1 MASGGTVNI
10 GGSGGGGCGGMNVNL
25 QALQTF
31 HQRCGHRITLSNGN
45 RTASRSVRDFSQA
58 LVFSAEP
65 LIDDVLFEVVIERKN
80 HSWGGSIEIGV
91 TSESPD
97 KLELPSCATVM
108 RNGTWVMSGIDVR
121 KDGLCLTEFYG
132 VDLETLN
139 ENDRV
144 GVMRTSNN
152 ELVFYVNG
160 ESQGV
165 AAVNMPKTLW
175 ALVDLYGRCVQV
187 SICPTDGNGVCGE
200 LPDEIP
206 SHTQQIVQNIDVDVT
221 VTSSYTP
228 SGPSGGGGQHTSA
241 DAPPSLA
248 NSSILNLANF
258 GATSTT
264 IGSSSPGDYYD
275 MNDRLRFHTRCGS
288 LVKLSPN
295 CRSAERRR
303 PLDEFNNGVVMTHRP
318 LKDNELFEIRIDKL
332 VDKWSGSIEV
342 GVTTHNPTVLHFP
355 ATMTNMRSGTIMMS
369 GCGILTNGKGTRRQY
384 GEFNL
389 DELREGDRVG
399 MMRKANGNLHYY
411 INGQDQGVAATRV
424 ASTLW
429 GVIDLYGMTIKVTI
443 VDRDE
448 REQQNL
454 VTRRN
459 NMISTINA
467 LGASVGGL
475 QNVMANGSGLANSA
489 APTPVLSLLSPES
502 EVAAMADSG
511 HAGTA
516 NPSRNDD
523 RLTFHPLCGSHATVT
538 HSGRTA
544 LRPNASDDF
553 NNGVVLTR
561 RPLRPNEL
569 FQVRLERVVTKW
581 AGSVEMGVTTHS
593 AEELDFPFTM
603 TNVRTGTWMMTGN
616 GVMHNGITVIEQY
629 GQNLDR
635 LQVGDRVGVV
645 RKDDGTLHFF
655 VNGVDQGPA
664 ATNVP
669 ERVYGV
675 IDLYGQAA
683 QASIVDTSECNSPDT
698 GNSTISNTTLYS
710 ETPLRFHSI
719 HGKNA
724 SISNSGLTASRP
736 NSLAEFNDAIVFSNR
751 PLRQRELFEV
761 CLEEVVRHWS
771 GNIEIGVTG
780 SRPEDIQLAANAT
793 EMDANDTIIL
803 CGPMIFHNRKKLRSN
818 VLVDLDTL
826 GTGARVGVMRN
837 GDFIHFFIDGI
848 DQGPACECR
857 SPNVWGVI
865 DLYGQCAQVSLT
877 QAQAADMRAPYAT
890 SENSQSCQATSVIQ
904 PTTLET
910 KHRWTCISGNV
921 TLTQNWTVAS
931 RLTGASA
938 ALSRCVVFSEHPLS
952 VGSPFEIKLVS
963 HNPLFAGCLSIGITD
978 LNLADDNVRKNIPL
992 SIKRIPANVWYASG
1006 NEVRYNSTLLQRSMT
1021 SLEWLRVGDRIALEL
1036 TPARTLKIL
1045 LNSEDMNI
1053 QFQNVPNDV
1062 YVVVELQGSTMAVQV
1077 ISSQGPT
1084 SPLRPFSLRLQDSLE
1099 FGVDPLNKQDSML
1112 ESIDSEALVYEFSE
1126 ICGKNIRL
1134 LEEHRSAMRY
1144 QSYHNGLVFVTKPL
1158 CKGESI
1164 SIKIDSI
1171 NSKWKGTIGL
1181 GVVGQ
1186 CPQISSGSA
1195 ALPPS
1200 IIQCKRPC
1208 WVATHDYININGQK
1222 IASKYG
1228 EALEH
1233 IQPGTVITMTL
1244 THAGMLI
1251 IMVGSVNLED
1261 LASGLSNHVY
1271 PVFDLY
1277 GKCERIT
1284 IITGSDAAR
1293 NGTPIVEESTALEI
1307 DSIDQDSSIP
1317 QCEKA
1322 DLEVHEKETEQSISL
1337 NAQQP
1342 TSTAAMNRSVM
1353 ESVSENLLLNM
1364 SIKNRTLE
1372 QNRADPSSSSSSCC
1386 LQESLLL
1393 QHNTNLHIQL
1403 SQSTQRFYNA
1413 LIGFDNNSSS
1423 GGPSTSSAAAAAA
1436 AVAAAVSSTASATA
1450 ITNNASIPSANSN
1463 QNIDTNKEVEQA
1475 EEVTGAVGGFS
1486 PRDTSETG
1494 ANNVRCAS
1502 KDNLHELNEE
1512 ANLAL
1517 QQQQRQENES
1527 QDNNIIADNSNAAG
1541 SEAVANNLAIEIT
1554 TVSDSPSAEVE
1565 EECLVDVFNDRL
1577 LLLRQLHLQRRQEQ
1591 QRLQQQLN
1599 LENSSSSSAATSNQF
1614 DSMQS
1619 IASIERK
1626 DCEYLKLVQEFRNSL
1641 VLPESFFQTTVEPIC
1656 FCSHC
1661 NAQASEKLHGWVYFK
1676 LNQQTVNSNSATQHA
1691 LDTTDM
1697 NGDWLPLFYMTR
1709 VDKIRAILDHGQ
1721 PLPIDT
1727 NGEMHSH
1734 GSGGNQKD
1742 EPGTRLELHFTPNS
1756 TAIIP
1761 INQQYKYHFYGQIYQ
1776 INTAFEVY
1784 VRRQSLC
1791 ASSKSSMHETSKF
1804 HEERRSSTSDVDLAG
1819 CSSGNAAASGGG
1831 SAAGGGHANHELYAG
1846 PSTSLSSAPV
1856 IKDQTWFTKEAG
1868 ACVITALILKL
1879 DKIGP
1884 SAMAT
1889 GSAAAAANEIH

>member
-1 MASGGTVNI
+1 MATGGTTNI
-10 GGSGGGGCGGMNVNL
+10 GGSSGGINATNVNL
-25 QALQTF
+25 QLLQTF
-31 HQRCGHRITLSNGN
+31 HQRCGRRITLSNGN
-45 RTASRSVRDFSQA
+45 RTATRSARDFSHA
-58 LVFSAEP
+58 LVFSAES
-65 LIDDVLFEVVIERKN
+65 LLDDVLFEVVIEKKN
-80 HSWGGSIEIGV
+80 HCWGGSIEIGV
-91 TSESPD
+91 TSESPE

-132 VDLETLN
+132 TDLETLN

-152 ELVFYVNG
+152 ELIFYVNG
-160 ESQGV
+160 ESQGI
-165 AAVNMPKTLW
+165 AARNMPNPLW
-175 ALVDLYGRCVQV
+175 ALVDLYGRCIQV
-187 SICPTDGNGVCGE
+187 SICPVDGTGGGE
-200 LPDEIP
+200 FSDT
-206 SHTQQIVQNIDVDVT
+206 SSQHSQQVVQNIDVPMCVDVT
-221 VTSSYTP
+221 VTSSFNP
-228 SGPSGGGGQHTSA
+228 HPTSTHSESA
-241 DAPPSLA
+241 GSLA
-248 NSSILNLANF
+248 TAAVLSSLPTSGFCSLPLTNAGTTTSSI
-258 GATSTT
+258 
-264 IGSSSPGDYYD
+264 SSSVGDYYD

-342 GVTTHNPTVLHFP
+342 GVTTHNPNVLHFP

-399 MMRKANGNLHYY
+399 MMRKSNGNLHYY

-459 NMISTINA
+459 NFISSNA
-467 LGASVGGL
+467 AAAIGGL
-475 QNVMANGSGLANSA
+475 GNTLINGNGLGNSA

-502 EVAAMADSG
+502 EVAAMADS
-511 HAGTA
+511 ALTA
-516 NPSRNDD
+516 PVGNQRNDD
-523 RLTFHPLCGSHATVT
+523 RLTFHPLCGSHACVT

-603 TNVRTGTWMMTGN
+603 TNVRDGTWMMTGN
-616 GVMHNGITVIEQY
+616 GVMHNGITVIEKY
-629 GQNLDR
+629 GENLDR

-664 ATNVP
+664 ATKVP

-710 ETPLRFHSI
+710 ETPLRFHTI

-761 CLEEVVRHWS
+761 VLETMVRHWS

-826 GTGARVGVMRN
+826 GAGARVGVMRN
-837 GDFIHFFIDGI
+837 GDYLHVYIDGV
-848 DQGPACECR
+848 DQGTACECR
-857 SPNVWGVI
+857 SPNVWAVI

-877 QAQAADMRAPYAT
+877 QTPVADMRAPYAT

-904 PTTLET
+904 PATLET

-952 VGSPFEIKLVS
+952 VGSPFEIKLMS
-963 HNPLFAGCLSIGITD
+963 HNPLFAGCLNIGITD
-978 LNLADDNVRKNIPL
+978 LNLSDDNVRKNIPL
-992 SIKRIPANVWYASG
+992 SIKRIPANVWYVSG

-1036 TPARTLKIL
+1036 TPTRTLRIL

-1077 ISSQGPT
+1077 TSSQGPT

-1126 ICGKNIRL
+1126 YYGKNIRL
-1134 LEEHRSAMRY
+1134 LEDHRSAMRT
-1144 QSYHNGLVFVTKPL
+1144 QSYNNALVYVTKPL

-1164 SIKIDSI
+1164 SIKIDAI
-1171 NSKWKGTIGL
+1171 NTKWKGTIGL

-1186 CPQISSGSA
+1186 CPNLTNSS

-1200 IIQCKRPC
+1200 IMQCKRPC

-1251 IMVGSVNLED
+1251 IMVGSINLED
-1261 LASGLSNHVY
+1261 LTAGLSNHVY

-1293 NGTPIVEESTALEI
+1293 NGTPIVEESSALEH
-1307 DSIDQDSSIP
+1307 DSLNDQDSNVP

-1322 DLEVHEKETEQSISL
+1322 DLEVHEKETEQPSAVNMNGAS
-1337 NAQQP
+1337 
-1342 TSTAAMNRSVM
+1342 STAMSRSVM

-1364 SIKNRTLE
+1364 SIKNRSVE
-1372 QNRADPSSSSSSCC
+1372 QSRVEPSSSSSSSCC
-1386 LQESLLL
+1386 LRESLQL
-1393 QHNTNLHIQL
+1393 QHTTNLNIQR
-1403 SQSTQRFYNA
+1403 SQSTQRFLFHNA
-1413 LIGFDNNSSS
+1413 LIAYAYTPPTDNYLIVVD
-1423 GGPSTSSAAAAAA
+1423 GPSTSSATPTTTT
-1436 AVAAAVSSTASATA
+1436 VA
-1450 ITNNASIPSANSN
+1450 TNQ
-1463 QNIDTNKEVEQA
+1463 QNYDTNKEIENI
-1475 EEVTGAVGGFS
+1475 EELGAVGGSS
-1486 PRDTSETG
+1486 PREDVSCE
-1494 ANNVRCAS
+1494 S
-1502 KDNLHELNEE
+1502 KENLHELNEE

-1517 QQQQRQENES
+1517 QQQQRNEDTNYDNTNDLE
-1527 QDNNIIADNSNAAG
+1527 QDSNAG
-1541 SEAVANNLAIEIT
+1541 NNLEINANPGT
-1554 TVSDSPSAEVE
+1554 ASASIAVVVAEDNEYRENPLEANEEQEANVEVY
-1565 EECLVDVFNDRL
+1565 NDRL
-1577 LLLRQLHLQRRQEQ
+1577 LFLRQLHLQRRQEQ
-1591 QRLQQQLN
+1591 QRLQQQHFN
-1599 LENSSSSSAATSNQF
+1599 LENNSSSSSTQF

-1626 DCEYLKLVQEFRNSL
+1626 DCEYLKLVQQFRSSL
-1641 VLPESFFQTTVEPIC
+1641 VLPDTFFQSTVEPIC
-1656 FCSHC
+1656 FCTHC

-1676 LNQQTVNSNSATQHA
+1676 LNQQTVNSNSSTQHA
-1691 LDTTDM
+1691 LDADIH
-1697 NGDWLPLFYMTR
+1697 GDWLPLFYMTR

-1721 PLPIDT
+1721 PLPMDT
-1727 NGEMHSH
+1727 NGETHNHAS
-1734 GSGGNQKD
+1734 GNQKD

-1761 INQQYKYHFYGQIYQ
+1761 INQQHKYHYNGQAYK

-1784 VRRQSLC
+1784 VRRQSIC
-1791 ASSKSSMHETSKF
+1791 ASSKSTANDATKLHEA
-1804 HEERRSSTSDVDLAG
+1804 ERRSSTSDVDLA
-1819 CSSGNAAASGGG
+1819 CSSSSNT
-1831 SAAGGGHANHELYAG
+1831 AGGHNANTAVDSYAG

-1879 DKIGP
+1879 DKL
-1884 SAMAT
+1884 SSSVT
-1889 GSAAAAANEIH
+1889 AANELH

>member
-1 MASGGTVNI
+1 MATGGGTVNI
-10 GGSGGGGCGGMNVNL
+10 GGGAALGATSAAAINANL

-31 HQRCGHRITLSNGN
+31 HQRCGRRITLSNGN
-45 RTASRSVRDFSQA
+45 RTASRSVRDFSHA
-58 LVFSAEP
+58 LVFSSEP

-139 ENDRV
+139 VNDRV
-144 GVMRTSNN
+144 GVMRTSKN
-152 ELVFYVNG
+152 ELEFYVNG

-187 SICPTDGNGVCGE
+187 SLCPTDAVASSGGGVGVCSVDFQE
-200 LPDEIP
+200 EMPQH
-206 SHTQQIVQNIDVDVT
+206 SQQIVQNIDVDVT

-228 SGPSGGGGQHTSA
+228 NGGVLA
-241 DAPPSLA
+241 DAASSLA
-248 NSSILNLANF
+248 NSAILTSGLCGLSLGNTGNTPTSI
-258 GATSTT
+258 
-264 IGSSSPGDYYD
+264 SSVGDYYD

-342 GVTTHNPTVLHFP
+342 GVTTHNPNVLHFP

-424 ASTLW
+424 PSTLW

-459 NMISTINA
+459 NLISTNSTSI
-467 LGASVGGL
+467 GG
-475 QNVMANGSGLANSA
+475 MTANGSGIANSA

-502 EVAAMADSG
+502 EVAAMADS
-511 HAGTA
+511 ALTA
-516 NPSRNDD
+516 PAANQSRNDD
-523 RLTFHPLCGSHATVT
+523 RLTFHPMCGSHANVT

-561 RPLRPNEL
+561 RPLRPNEM

-603 TNVRTGTWMMTGN
+603 TNVRSGTWMMTGN

-664 ATNVP
+664 ASNVP

-710 ETPLRFHSI
+710 ETPLRFHTI

-761 CLEEVVRHWS
+761 SLEEVVRHWS

-793 EMDANDTIIL
+793 EMDAIDTIIL

-837 GDFIHFFIDGI
+837 GDFIHFFIDGV

-877 QAQAADMRAPYAT
+877 QTQTADMRAPYAT

-952 VGSPFEIKLVS
+952 VGSPFEIKIVS

-978 LNLADDNVRKNIPL
+978 LNLSDDNVRKNIPL

-1036 TPARTLKIL
+1036 TPARTLRIL

-1112 ESIDSEALVYEFSE
+1112 ESIDSEALIYEFSD
-1126 ICGKNIRL
+1126 IYGKNIRL
-1134 LEEHRSAMRY
+1134 FDEHRSAMRT
-1144 QSYHNGLVFVTKPL
+1144 QSYNHGLIFVTKPL
-1158 CKGESI
+1158 CKGDSI

-1171 NSKWKGTIGL
+1171 NTKWKGSIGL

-1195 ALPPS
+1195 LPPS

-1208 WVATHDYININGQK
+1208 WLATHDYININGQQ

-1251 IMVGSVNLED
+1251 IMVGSINLED

-1284 IITGSDAAR
+1284 IITGSDMAR

-1322 DLEVHEKETEQSISL
+1322 DLEVHEKETEQSSSV
-1337 NAQQP
+1337 NTNP
-1342 TSTAAMNRSVM
+1342 TTTSAMNRSVL

-1386 LQESLLL
+1386 LRESLQL
-1393 QHNTNLHIQL
+1393 QHTTNLNIQR

-1413 LIGFDNNSSS
+1413 LIAYATAPPNEGYS
-1423 GGPSTSSAAAAAA
+1423 GPSTSAAACAPTGSGGGGAGSL
-1436 AVAAAVSSTASATA
+1436 VAS
-1450 ITNNASIPSANSN
+1450 
-1463 QNIDTNKEVEQA
+1463 QNYDTNKEMDQP
-1475 EEVTGAVGGFS
+1475 EEVLGAVGGFS
-1486 PRDTSETG
+1486 PRDTAETEDP
-1494 ANNVRCAS
+1494 NVRCAS
-1502 KDNLHELNEE
+1502 KENPHELNEE

-1517 QQQQRQENES
+1517 QQQQRQENE
-1527 QDNNIIADNSNAAG
+1527 QENNNNSLVNNNASNQVEMPTGNAPP
-1541 SEAVANNLAIEIT
+1541 EI
-1554 TVSDSPSAEVE
+1554 VE
-1565 EECLVDVFNDRL
+1565 NHEGVVGDEDYVVDVFNDRL

-1591 QRLQQQLN
+1591 QRMQQHLQLDN
-1599 LENSSSSSAATSNQF
+1599 NSSSSSTQF

-1626 DCEYLKLVQEFRNSL
+1626 DCEYLKLVQQFRTSL
-1641 VLPESFFQTTVEPIC
+1641 VLPDSFFQTSIEPIC
-1656 FCSHC
+1656 FCVHC

-1676 LNQQTVNSNSATQHA
+1676 LNQQTVNSNSSTQHA
-1691 LDTTDM
+1691 LDGDL

-1727 NGEMHSH
+1727 NGETHSH
-1734 GSGGNQKD
+1734 SSSNQKD

-1761 INQQYKYHFYGQIYQ
+1761 INQQHKYHLNGQSYK

-1784 VRRQSLC
+1784 VRRQSIC
-1791 ASSKSSMHETSKF
+1791 ASSKSSANEVVKF
-1804 HEERRSSTSDVDLAG
+1804 HEERRSSTSDVDMA
-1819 CSSGNAAASGGG
+1819 
-1831 SAAGGGHANHELYAG
+1831 AAGGTTSSTSATAGANHAANELYAG

-1879 DKIGP
+1879 DKVS
-1884 SAMAT
+1884 SATTNDM
-1889 GSAAAAANEIH
+1889 H

>member
-1 MASGGTVNI
+1 MATGGGTVNI
-10 GGSGGGGCGGMNVNL
+10 GAVGGVGGGGGAASTNINL
-25 QALQTF
+25 QTLQTF
-31 HQRCGHRITLSNGN
+31 HQRCGRRITLSNGN
-45 RTASRSVRDFSQA
+45 RTASRSVRDFSHA
-58 LVFSAEP
+58 LVFSSEP
-65 LIDDVLFEVVIERKN
+65 LVDDVLFEVVIERKN

-139 ENDRV
+139 VNDRV
-144 GVMRTSNN
+144 GVMRTSKN
-152 ELVFYVNG
+152 ELEFYVNG

-165 AAVNMPKTLW
+165 AATNMPKNLW

-187 SICPTDGNGVCGE
+187 SICPTDGSGAIFGDYE
-200 LPDEIP
+200 EIP
-206 SHTQQIVQNIDVDVT
+206 QHTQQIVQNIDVDVT

-228 SGPSGGGGQHTSA
+228 NGGVHT
-241 DAPPSLA
+241 DAASSLA
-248 NSSILNLANF
+248 NSAMLSSGLCALSLGNPTASGSI
-258 GATSTT
+258 TSSV
-264 IGSSSPGDYYD
+264 GEYYD

-288 LVKLSPN
+288 LVKLLPY

-303 PLDEFNNGVVMTHRP
+303 PFDEFNNGVVMTHRP

-342 GVTTHNPTVLHFP
+342 GVTTHNPNVLHFP

-459 NMISTINA
+459 NLISTNSTSI
-467 LGASVGGL
+467 GG
-475 QNVMANGSGLANSA
+475 MTANGSGIANSA

-502 EVAAMADSG
+502 EVAALADSALTAP
-511 HAGTA
+511 AGSQT
-516 NPSRNDD
+516 RNED
-523 RLTFHPLCGSHATVT
+523 RLTFHPMCGSHANVT

-561 RPLRPNEL
+561 RPLRPNEM

-581 AGSVEMGVTTHS
+581 AGSVEMGVTIHC

-603 TNVRTGTWMMTGN
+603 TNVRSGTWMMTGN

-664 ATNVP
+664 ASNVP

-710 ETPLRFHSI
+710 ETPLRFHTI

-724 SISNSGLTASRP
+724 SISNGGLTASRP

-761 CLEEVVRHWS
+761 TLEEVVRHWS

-826 GTGARVGVMRN
+826 GVMRKVGVMRN
-837 GDFIHFFIDGI
+837 GDFIHFFIDGV

-857 SPNVWGVI
+857 SLNIWGVI

-877 QAQAADMRAPYAT
+877 QTQTVDMRAPYAT

-931 RLTGASA
+931 RLTASA

-952 VGSPFEIKLVS
+952 VGSPFEIKIVS
-963 HNPLFAGCLSIGITD
+963 HNPLFAGCLAIGVTD
-978 LNLADDNVRKNIPL
+978 LNLLDDNVRKNIPL

-1036 TPARTLKIL
+1036 TPARTLRIL

-1112 ESIDSEALVYEFSE
+1112 ESIESEALIYEFSD
-1126 ICGKNIRL
+1126 IYGKNIRL
-1134 LEEHRSAMRY
+1134 FDEHRSAIRT
-1144 QSYHNGLVFVTKPL
+1144 QSYNHGLIFVTKPL
-1158 CKGESI
+1158 CKGDSI

-1171 NSKWKGTIGL
+1171 NTKWKGSIGL

-1186 CPQISSGSA
+1186 CPQMSSGSA
-1195 ALPPS
+1195 VLPPS
-1200 IIQCKRPC
+1200 IMQCKRPC
-1208 WVATHDYININGQK
+1208 WVATNDYININGQL

-1251 IMVGSVNLED
+1251 IMVGSINLED

-1284 IITGSDAAR
+1284 IITGYGDMAR
-1293 NGTPIVEESTALEI
+1293 NGTPIIEESTALEI

-1322 DLEVHEKETEQSISL
+1322 DLEVHEKETEHSSSI
-1337 NAQQP
+1337 NTNP
-1342 TSTAAMNRSVM
+1342 TTSAAMNRSVL

-1372 QNRADPSSSSSSCC
+1372 QNRTDPNSSSSSCC
-1386 LQESLLL
+1386 LRESLQL
-1393 QHNTNLHIQL
+1393 QHTTNLNIQR

-1413 LIGFDNNSSS
+1413 LIAYATASPNESFN
-1423 GGPSTSSAAAAAA
+1423 GPSTSAAALSSPAG
-1436 AVAAAVSSTASATA
+1436 AV
-1450 ITNNASIPSANSN
+1450 P
-1463 QNIDTNKEVEQA
+1463 QNYDTNKENDQPDE
-1475 EEVTGAVGGFS
+1475 TMGAVGGLS
-1486 PRDTSETG
+1486 PRDHVVCESG
-1494 ANNVRCAS
+1494 DDNFRGGAS
-1502 KDNLHELNEE
+1502 KDNPHELNEE

-1517 QQQQRQENES
+1517 QQQQRQENEQENS
-1527 QDNNIIADNSNAAG
+1527 NSLDNNNSN
-1541 SEAVANNLAIEIT
+1541 NNLELPGGNVAPPDIIEAN
-1554 TVSDSPSAEVE
+1554 DSGDGDEDYI
-1565 EECLVDVFNDRL
+1565 VDVFNDRL

-1591 QRLQQQLN
+1591 QRMQQHLQLDN
-1599 LENSSSSSAATSNQF
+1599 NSSSSSTQF

-1626 DCEYLKLVQEFRNSL
+1626 DCEYLKLVEQFRASL
-1641 VLPESFFQTTVEPIC
+1641 VLPESFFQTSIEPIC
-1656 FCSHC
+1656 FCAHC

-1676 LNQQTVNSNSATQHA
+1676 LNQQTVNSNSSTQHA
-1691 LDTTDM
+1691 LDGDL
-1697 NGDWLPLFYMTR
+1697 NGDCWLPLFYMTR

-1727 NGEMHSH
+1727 NGETHSH
-1734 GSGGNQKD
+1734 TSGNQKD

-1761 INQQYKYHFYGQIYQ
+1761 INQQHKYHLNGQSYK

-1784 VRRQSLC
+1784 VRRQSIC
-1791 ASSKSSMHETSKF
+1791 ASSKPSANEVAKL
-1804 HEERRSSTSDVDLAG
+1804 HEERRSSTSDVDLVTAG
-1819 CSSGNAAASGGG
+1819 SSSSGINVGNH
-1831 SAAGGGHANHELYAG
+1831 AGNDLYAG
-1846 PSTSLSSAPV
+1846 PSTSLSSATIV
-1856 IKDQTWFTKEAG
+1856 KDQTWFTKEAG

-1879 DKIGP
+1879 DKV
-1884 SAMAT
+1884 SST
-1889 GSAAAAANEIH
+1889 TNDQLH

>member
-1 MASGGTVNI
+1 MASGGGTVNI
-10 GGSGGGGCGGMNVNL
+10 GGNGVASGMNVNL

-31 HQRCGHRITLSNGN
+31 HQRCGRRITLSNGN
-45 RTASRSVRDFSQA
+45 RTASRSVRDFSHA

-187 SICPTDGNGVCGE
+187 SICPTDGNGGCGDFSEE
-200 LPDEIP
+200 LPQH
-206 SHTQQIVQNIDVDVT
+206 SQQLVQNIDVDVT

-228 SGPSGGGGQHTSA
+228 NGGGHAATTLA

-258 GATSTT
+258 GATSTQIST
-264 IGSSSPGDYYD
+264 SSPGGDYYD

-459 NMISTINA
+459 NLISTNA
-467 LGASVGGL
+467 TAASVGGL
-475 QNVMANGSGLANSA
+475 QNVSANGSGLANSA

-603 TNVRTGTWMMTGN
+603 TNVRSGTWMMTGN

-877 QAQAADMRAPYAT
+877 QAQATDMRAPYAT

-1112 ESIDSEALVYEFSE
+1112 ESIESEALVYEFSE

-1134 LEEHRSAMRY
+1134 LEEHRSAMRS
-1144 QSYHNGLVFVTKPL
+1144 QSYNNGLVFVTKPL

-1186 CPQISSGSA
+1186 CPQISSSGS

-1208 WVATHDYININGQK
+1208 WVATHDYINVNGQK

-1251 IMVGSVNLED
+1251 IMVGSINLED
-1261 LASGLSNHVY
+1261 LTSGLSNHVY

-1337 NAQQP
+1337 NTQP
-1342 TSTAAMNRSVM
+1342 TTTTAMNRSVM

-1372 QNRADPSSSSSSCC
+1372 QNRADPTSSSSSCC

-1413 LIGFDNNSSS
+1413 LIGFDNSNSS
-1423 GGPSTSSAAAAAA
+1423 GGASTSTAAA
-1436 AVAAAVSSTASATA
+1436 AVAAGGTSTAS
-1450 ITNNASIPSANSN
+1450 NPSMNSSN
-1463 QNIDTNKEVEQA
+1463 QLQNIDTNKEIEHHA
-1475 EEVTGAVGGFS
+1475 EDINGAVGGFS
-1486 PRDTSETG
+1486 PRDTTEVS
-1494 ANNVRCAS
+1494 AAAMVVSNNVRCAS

-1517 QQQQRQENES
+1517 QQQQRQENETL
-1527 QDNNIIADNSNAAG
+1527 DNNTNDNC
-1541 SEAVANNLAIEIT
+1541 AVESSANNLSIEIT
-1554 TVSDSPSAEVE
+1554 TANDSPSSSAVDVDED
-1565 EECLVDVFNDRL
+1565 CLVDVFNDRL

-1591 QRLQQQLN
+1591 QRLQQQFN
-1599 LENSSSSSAATSNQF
+1599 LDNSSSSSAVVSNQF

-1641 VLPESFFQTTVEPIC
+1641 VLPESFFQSTVEPIC

-1676 LNQQTVNSNSATQHA
+1676 LNQQTVNSNSSTQHA
-1691 LDTTDM
+1691 LDGDM

-1734 GSGGNQKD
+1734 ASGGSNQKD

-1791 ASSKSSMHETSKF
+1791 ASSKSTLHEGGGKF

-1819 CSSGNAAASGGG
+1819 CSTSSAGAGGNAGAANGASGG
-1831 SAAGGGHANHELYAG
+1831 HHDLYAG

-1879 DKIGP
+1879 DKIGTSSS
-1884 SAMAT
+1884 SASNTTMANT
-1889 GSAAAAANEIH
+1889 VANEHH